1 MKRKHELK
9 KKIPLS
15 YKNSNIGWNDKVKR
29 EEMNDKNCRY
39 LIALNNGKPI
49 GFVMF
54 QFTWEETMA
63 DDDDEIEVIYWYVL
77 NILSVI
83 ISFE

>member
-1 MKRKHELK
+1 
-9 KKIPLS
+9 
-15 YKNSNIGWNDKVKR
+15 
-29 EEMNDKNCRY
+29 MNDKNCRY

-77 NILSVI
+77 NILYVI